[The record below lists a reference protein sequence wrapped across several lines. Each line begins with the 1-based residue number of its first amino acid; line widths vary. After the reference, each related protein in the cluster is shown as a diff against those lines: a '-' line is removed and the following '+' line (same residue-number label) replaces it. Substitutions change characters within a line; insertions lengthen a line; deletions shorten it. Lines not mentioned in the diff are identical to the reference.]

1 MIAIRTLKRLCRQA
15 SVMLA
20 LAGSAAVAQ
29 AQQGNA
35 IESITANQQGSNVIV
50 KIAMKE
56 TPQSCRLALPSPI
69 RPVSRSI
76 SGRPPMPPA
85 RPART

>member
-1 MIAIRTLKRLCRQA
+1 MIAIRTVKRLCRQ
-15 SVMLA
+15 VGVVLA

-50 KIAMKE
+50 KVAMK
-56 TPQSCRLALPSPI
+56 Q
-69 RPVSRSI
+69 
-76 SGRPPMPPA
+76 PP
-85 RPART
+85 